1 MKCLSQ
7 WGNIAQL
14 MEAVILS
21 KKIVEN
27 STLGG
32 RGFGAGHFPFFFK
45 KKNNNK
51 LFRPCFCFVYFI
63 NLNLGY
69 RAI

>member
-1 MKCLSQ
+1 MKCLSQQ

-32 RGFGAGHFPFFFK
+32 GGSERVIFHFFFK
-45 KKNNNK
+45 KKIIISC
-51 LFRPCFCFVYFI
+51 LDHVFALYI
-63 NLNLGY
+63 LS
-69 RAI
+69 I

>member
-32 RGFGAGHFPFFFK
+32 SDRVIFHFFSK
-45 KKNNNK
+45 KKIIISC
-51 LFRPCFCFVYFI
+51 LDHVFALYI
-63 NLNLGY
+63 LS
-69 RAI
+69 I

>member
-45 KKNNNK
+45 KKIIISC
-51 LFRPCFCFVYFI
+51 LDHVFALYI
-63 NLNLGY
+63 LS
-69 RAI
+69 I